1 MGFGAR
7 WLLLDSLADD
17 GVVNLI
23 ETPEDGV
30 LAVDEPVVANSDG
43 AQ

>member
-7 WLLLDSLADD
+7 WLLLGSLAD
-17 GVVNLI
+17 GEAVKLI
-23 ETPEDGV
+23 ETPEHGV